1 MLIKPLFQFIQ
12 SPAPSGIFQAVEGR
26 VSVFDLI
33 QMGCDRLADV
43 ETLRPACQL
52 GKFSESVFKGGGNAD
67 GEHREHLVYVVIQ
80 SIQRLDL
87 PVNVSSRDC
96 RDHWLCRYPFTLEL
110 MAEEKEL
117 RYDPAAIE
125 QKWQQRWAADPML
138 YAAEPAS
145 GSKPKYFV
153 LEMLPYPSGQ
163 LHMGHVRNYAIG
175 DALARQMWM
184 RGYNVL
190 HPMGWDAFGLPAE
203 NAALKNNTPPREW
216 TLANIAAMKRQ
227 MLRLGLGYDWAT
239 EVTTCLPDYYR
250 WNQWFFLRMYEK
262 GLVYRKKSKVNW
274 CPECATVLA
283 NEQVIDGCCWR
294 HEDTKVEQ
302 RDLEQWFLR
311 TTNYAQELLDGLD
324 KLDGWPEK
332 VRTMQRN
339 WIGRSEGTE
348 VDFFLASDDIVAGS
362 TDSPVVFSP
371 KPDTVRIRVFTTRV
385 DTIFGATSVQLAP
398 EHPLVTFFAS
408 ADTAL
413 KAQVGMLLNE
423 QKKAREAANIGE
435 IEKHG
440 IPTGKFAVNPYNGQ
454 RVPIWVANYVLM
466 EYGTGAIMS
475 VPAHDERDF
484 EFAQKYG
491 IDIRR
496 VIAPAGRE
504 GGQTELPFVSEDGV
518 LVNSG
523 EYNGLTCAQAQGQLQ
538 AAAARSAFGEA
549 KVIFR
554 LKDWGIS
561 RQRYWGTPI
570 PMIHCE
576 RDGLVPVPDDQLPV
590 ILPEKIEI
598 TQQGG
603 SPLSRVPEFVNVT
616 CPKCG
621 GPAKRETDTMDTF
634 VDSSWYFYRYT
645 DAHNAKAPFDPAVVR
660 YWFPIDQYIGGV
672 EHAILH
678 LIYSRFW
685 TKVMR
690 DLGIVANDEPATRL
704 FTQGMVIKDGAK
716 MSKSKGNVVSPDDMV
731 ARYGADATRMYAL
744 FAAPP
749 DRDLDWQEDGVA
761 GVSRFLARV
770 WRIVDRHAAIIGRE
784 PGASHPFREESGKD
798 GAPQSSENG
807 PGQRLLRKM
816 HQTIA
821 RITLDFEGRW
831 HFNTC
836 VAAIMEYVNEL
847 QAADAEL
854 SAGAVPAPVLHEL
867 LRTLVLLLAPF
878 APFLAAEL
886 WEELGERGN
895 VLRAPWPKSDP
906 ELAKE
911 DEIEIPVQINGKLAT
926 LVRVAAETDAKTM
939 EAAALADPKVAAR
952 IAGRNVVKV
961 IVVPGRAVNLVVK

>member
-1 MLIKPLFQFIQ
+1 MP
-12 SPAPSGIFQAVEGR
+12 E
-26 VSVFDLI
+26 
-33 QMGCDRLADV
+33 
-43 ETLRPACQL
+43 E
-52 GKFSESVFKGGGNAD
+52 
-67 GEHREHLVYVVIQ
+67 REQ
-80 SIQRLDL
+80 
-87 PVNVSSRDC
+87 
-96 RDHWLCRYPFTLEL
+96 
-110 MAEEKEL
+110 

-125 QKWQQRWAADPML
+125 PKWQKRWAADPKL
-138 YAAEPAS
+138 YAAEPLSS
-145 GSKPKYFV
+145 GKPKYYV

-163 LHMGHVRNYAIG
+163 LHMGHVRNYSIG
-175 DALARQMWM
+175 DALARHMWM

-227 MLRLGLGYDWAT
+227 MQRLGLGYDWAT

-283 NEQVIDGCCWR
+283 NEQVVDGRCWR
-294 HEDTKVEQ
+294 HEDTIVEQ
-302 RDLEQWFLR
+302 RDLEQWSFR
-311 TTNYAQELLDGLD
+311 ITAYADELLEGLD

-348 VDFFLASDDIVAGS
+348 VDFFLEEIQG
-362 TDSPVVFSP
+362 TGNKEPGTE
-371 KPDTVRIRVFTTRV
+371 KKRIRVFTTRV
-385 DTIFGATSVQLAP
+385 DTIFGTTSVQLAP
-398 EHPLVTFFAS
+398 QHPLVAAFTA
-408 ADTAL
+408 ADPTL
-413 KAQVGMLLNE
+413 KSQVDELLDQ
-423 QKKAREAANIGE
+423 QKKAREAGDLGA

-440 IPTGKFAVNPYNGQ
+440 VPTGRFALNPYSGQ
-454 RVPIWVANYVLM
+454 RVPIWVANYILAD
-466 EYGTGAIMS
+466 YGTGAIMS
-475 VPAHDERDF
+475 VPGHDERDF
-484 EFAQKYG
+484 EFATKYG
-491 IDIRR
+491 LPIVEVIRPAGQD
-496 VIAPAGRE
+496 APA
-504 GGQTELPFVSEDGV
+504 ELPFISEEGM

-523 EYNGLTCAQAQGQLQ
+523 EYNGLKCEAAEKKLQ
-538 AAAARSAFGEA
+538 ETATRGAFGEA
-549 KVIFR
+549 KVTFR
-554 LKDWGIS
+554 LKDWGVS

-570 PMIHCE
+570 PMTYCE

-590 ILPEKIEI
+590 LLPEQIEI

-603 SPLSRVPEFVNVT
+603 SPLGRVPEFVNTT

-621 GPAKRETDTMDTF
+621 GPARRETDTMDTF

-645 DAHNAKAPFDPAVVR
+645 DAKNSNAPFDPKVVQ

-690 DLGIVANDEPATRL
+690 DLGLIANDEPVQRL

-716 MSKSKGNVVSPDDMV
+716 MSKSRGNVVSPDDMV
-731 ARYGADATRMYAL
+731 ARFGADSARMYAL

-770 WRIVDRHAAIIGRE
+770 WRLVTKHAPHAR
-784 PGASHPFREESGKD
+784 SC
-798 GAPQSSENG
+798 SSEARNPRAAPTG
-807 PGQRLLRKM
+807 LSLKLLRKL

-821 RITLDFEGRW
+821 KITLDFEGRW

-836 VAAIMEYVNEL
+836 VAAIMELVNEL
-847 QAADAEL
+847 QAADAQL
-854 SAGAVPAPVLHEL
+854 AAGEVGAGEMWEL
-867 LRTLVLLLAPF
+867 LRSLVLLLAPF

-886 WEELGERGN
+886 WEELGEEGAI
-895 VLRAPWPKSDP
+895 LRAPWPRSDP
-906 ELAKE
+906 GLARE
-911 DEIEIPVQINGKLAT
+911 DEIEIPVQINGKLVT
-926 LVRVAAETDAKTM
+926 LIRVAAGADAKTM
-939 EAAALADPKVAAR
+939 EAAALADEKVRSR
-952 IAGRNVVKV
+952 IAGKLLAKV

>member
-1 MLIKPLFQFIQ
+1 
-12 SPAPSGIFQAVEGR
+12 
-26 VSVFDLI
+26 
-33 QMGCDRLADV
+33 
-43 ETLRPACQL
+43 
-52 GKFSESVFKGGGNAD
+52 
-67 GEHREHLVYVVIQ
+67 
-80 SIQRLDL
+80 
-87 PVNVSSRDC
+87 
-96 RDHWLCRYPFTLEL
+96 
-110 MAEEKEL
+110 MAEEKDL

-125 QKWQQRWAADPML
+125 RKWQERWAAEPTL

-145 GSKPKYFV
+145 SKKPKYYV

-190 HPMGWDAFGLPAE
+190 RPMGWDAFGLPAE

-216 TLANIAAMKRQ
+216 TLGNIAAMKRQ

-239 EVTTCLPDYYR
+239 EITTCLPDYYR
-250 WNQWFFLRMYEK
+250 WNQWFFLRMFEK

-294 HEDTKVEQ
+294 HEDTKVDQ

-311 TTNYAQELLDGLD
+311 ITAYAQELLDDLD
-324 KLDGWPEK
+324 KLNGWPEK

-348 VDFFLASDDIVAGS
+348 VDFFLEEINQGSGVAPREDQGS
-362 TDSPVVFSP
+362 E
-371 KPDTVRIRVFTTRV
+371 KQRIRVFTTRV

-398 EHPLVTFFAS
+398 EYPLVAS
-408 ADTAL
+408 LSATDADL
-413 KAQVGMLLNE
+413 KVKVAELLEE
-423 QKKAREAANIGE
+423 QKKAREAGDVGA

-440 IPTGKFAVNPYNGQ
+440 VPTGRFAVNPYNGE
-454 RVPIWVANYVLM
+454 RVPIWVANYILM
-466 EYGTGAIMS
+466 DYGTGAIMS
-475 VPAHDERDF
+475 VPGHDERDF
-484 EFAQKYG
+484 KFAAKYG
-491 IDIRR
+491 IEIRR
-496 VIAPAGRE
+496 VIKPIHKTE
-504 GGQTELPFVSEDGV
+504 GDSLPFLSEDGV

-523 EYNGLTCAQAQGQLQ
+523 EFDGLTCVQAQKLLQ
-538 AAAARSAFGEA
+538 EAAARSAYGNA
-549 KVIFR
+549 AVTFR
-554 LKDWGIS
+554 LKDWGVS

-576 RDGLVPVPDDQLPV
+576 RDGLVPVPEDQLPV
-590 ILPEKIEI
+590 ILPEQIEI

-603 SPLSRVPEFVNVT
+603 SPLARVPEFVNTT
-616 CPKCG
+616 CPRCG
-621 GPAKRETDTMDTF
+621 GPARRETDTMDTF

-645 DAHNAKAPFDPAVVR
+645 DAHNDKAPFDTATVQ

-685 TKVMR
+685 TKMMR
-690 DLGIVANDEPATRL
+690 DLGLVRDDEPVRRL

-731 ARYGADATRMYAL
+731 ARYGADATRMYVL

-761 GVSRFLARV
+761 GVSRFLGRV
-770 WRIVDRHAAIIGRE
+770 WRLVTKHA
-784 PGASHPFREESGKD
+784 PASHSAAAQESALKGPD
-798 GAPQSSENG
+798 FSRAGNGEPIYGALAPEGSSSAAAQN
-807 PGQRLLRKM
+807 LRRKL

-836 VAAIMEYVNEL
+836 VAAIMELVNEL
-847 QAADAEL
+847 QDADTQL
-854 SAGAVPAPVLHEL
+854 SAGEIPAPVVREL

-886 WEELGERGN
+886 WEQLGEQGA
-895 VLRAPWPKSDP
+895 VLRAPWPKTNP
-906 ELAKE
+906 ELARE
-911 DEIEIPVQINGKLAT
+911 EEIEIPVQINGKLIA
-926 LVRVAAETDAKTM
+926 VIRAAAGADAKTM
-939 EAAALADPKVAAR
+939 EAAALANEKVRAR
-952 IAGRNVVKV
+952 IAGKTVVKV

>member
-1 MLIKPLFQFIQ
+1 
-12 SPAPSGIFQAVEGR
+12 
-26 VSVFDLI
+26 
-33 QMGCDRLADV
+33 
-43 ETLRPACQL
+43 
-52 GKFSESVFKGGGNAD
+52 
-67 GEHREHLVYVVIQ
+67 
-80 SIQRLDL
+80 
-87 PVNVSSRDC
+87 
-96 RDHWLCRYPFTLEL
+96 
-110 MAEEKEL
+110 MAEDKEN
-117 RYDPAAIE
+117 RYDPAEIE
-125 QKWQQRWAADPML
+125 KKWQECWAADPKL
-138 YAAEPAS
+138 YAAETTS
-145 GSKPKYFV
+145 SNKPKYYV

-163 LHMGHVRNYAIG
+163 LHMGHVRNYSIG

-203 NAALKNNTPPREW
+203 NAALKNNMPPREW
-216 TLANIAAMKRQ
+216 TLGNIAAMKRQ

-239 EVTTCLPDYYR
+239 EITTCLPDYYR
-250 WNQWFFLRMYEK
+250 WNQWFFLRMAEK

-311 TTNYAQELLDGLD
+311 ITAYAEELLDGLD
-324 KLDGWPEK
+324 KLEGWPEK

-348 VDFFLASDDIVAGS
+348 VDFFLEEQGTGNRDQGS
-362 TDSPVVFSP
+362 E
-371 KPDTVRIRVFTTRV
+371 KQRIRVFTTRV

-398 EHPLVTFFAS
+398 AHPLVAAFCA
-408 ADTAL
+408 ADPDL
-413 KAQVGMLLNE
+413 KMKVAGLLEE
-423 QKKAREAANIGE
+423 QKKAREAGDVGA

-440 IPTGKFAVNPYNGQ
+440 VPTGRFAMNPYNGA
-454 RVPIWVANYVLM
+454 RVPIWVANYILM
-466 EYGTGAIMS
+466 DYGTGAIMS

-484 EFAQKYG
+484 EFAAKYG
-491 IDIRR
+491 IEVRR
-496 VIAPAGRE
+496 VIRPAFE
-504 GGQTELPFVSEDGV
+504 TEDPEALPFLSEDGV

-523 EYNGLTCAQAQGQLQ
+523 EYDGLTC
-538 AAAARSAFGEA
+538 GEA
-549 KVIFR
+549 QMRLQEAAERGKFGNAAVTYR
-554 LKDWGIS
+554 LKDWGVS

-576 RDGLVPVPDDQLPV
+576 RNGLVPVPDEQLPV
-590 ILPEKIEI
+590 ILPEQIEI

-603 SPLSRVPEFVNVT
+603 SPLGRVPEFVNTT

-621 GPAKRETDTMDTF
+621 GPARRETDTMDTF

-645 DAHNAKAPFDPAVVR
+645 DAKNAKAPFDPATAQ
-660 YWFPIDQYIGGV
+660 YWFPINQYIGGV

-690 DLGIVANDEPATRL
+690 DLGLIVNDEPARRL

-761 GVSRFLARV
+761 GVSRFLGRV
-770 WRIVDRHAAIIGRE
+770 WRLVTKYAPVVHGEGTGFSPYAQSQKATEALAPEGT
-784 PGASHPFREESGKD
+784 ASGLS
-798 GAPQSSENG
+798 AS
-807 PGQRLLRKM
+807 LRRKL

-821 RITLDFEGRW
+821 KITQDFEGRW

-836 VAAIMEYVNEL
+836 VAAIMELVNEL
-847 QAADAEL
+847 QDADAQLASGEI
-854 SAGAVPAPVLHEL
+854 PAPVVREL
-867 LRTLVLLLAPF
+867 LTNLVLLLAPF
-878 APFLAAEL
+878 APFIAAEL
-886 WEELGERGN
+886 WDQLGGEG
-895 VLRAPWPKSDP
+895 VILRAPWPKSDP

-911 DEIEIPVQINGKLAT
+911 DEIEIPVQINGKLIAV
-926 LVRVAAETDAKTM
+926 VRVPSGSDAKAI
-939 EAAALADPKVAAR
+939 EAAALADEKVR
-952 IAGRNVVKV
+952 SRTVGKNVVKV